1 MRDEKRVT
9 ERALM
14 LSRSRWTRT
23 ITPVTTT
30 GHGSNSENEMGL
42 WYLQETVADPP
53 LEKARAIELDRSGE
67 MEQRLVIR
75 TKVSEMFHKS
85 AEQDSFVYGVTKTS
99 DHSTT
104 ILSCSGSRM

>member
-1 MRDEKRVT
+1 
-9 ERALM
+9 
-14 LSRSRWTRT
+14 
-23 ITPVTTT
+23 
-30 GHGSNSENEMGL
+30 MGL

-85 AEQDSFVYGVTKTS
+85 AEQDSFVWVYQDIRSFYYHPELFRISEVAS
-99 DHSTT
+99 
-104 ILSCSGSRM
+104 